1 MSYRKGGLP
10 TATTYFKKHK
20 ISKRETVAQSLK
32 ERFAYGQNPD
42 KTQGGG
48 LISSYECDYMTADA
62 EFLLSKAK
70 YKATTGREQRR
81 DADVLCYQIRQ
92 SFKPGEIT
100 PEEANRVGY
109 ETAMRW
115 TKGKY
120 AFFVATHTDRQH
132 IHNHIYYNSTSLD
145 CSHKFR
151 DFIGSARAV
160 RRLSDRVCL
169 ENDLSVITNPKLHS
183 KGRFLHYGAWL
194 GAERQPSY
202 KERLRA
208 AICDAL
214 AKGPDSFDA
223 FLRLMEES
231 GFAVKQGRGGVISFL
246 APGQE
251 KPTRLRAST
260 LGAGFDPEDI
270 KAVIAGERPLPELPE
285 EPTVPPRR
293 VNLIIDIQERMAQ
306 GKGPAYERWAKV
318 YNLKQMAAALQY
330 LQEHHLTDYAALTAR
345 TEAAVDHFHKLS
357 DELRTTEE
365 ALSKTSELMAAT
377 VDYAKTRPVFDGYK
391 AARYSKKYLAQ
402 HEAELAT
409 YRAAKDTMNTIL
421 NGAKLPKIEALKKSR
436 RELAG
441 QKKELYAEYRDA
453 QRQMREAVAIKA
465 NIDHLLGITDE
476 RENKAQER

>member
-1 MSYRKGGLP
+1 MAHG
-10 TATTYFKKHK
+10 TATNSIELSGDAKSFD
-20 ISKRETVAQSLK
+20 RVARK
-32 ERFAYGQNPD
+32 WNVDYAFYKTGPD
-42 KTQGGG
+42 KYLLFFKAGQA
-48 LISSYECDYMTADA
+48 DAMTACFS
-62 EFLLSKAK
+62 EYSRKVLSKAK
-70 YKATTGREQRR
+70 SNRVPIREQLQQA
-81 DADVLCYQIRQ
+81 ADQ
-92 SFKPGEIT
+92 
-100 PEEANRVGY
+100 
-109 ETAMRW
+109 
-115 TKGKY
+115 
-120 AFFVATHTDRQH
+120 
-132 IHNHIYYNSTSLD
+132 
-145 CSHKFR
+145 
-151 DFIGSARAV
+151 
-160 RRLSDRVCL
+160 LSKV
-169 ENDLSVITNPKLHS
+169 SVIQNPRQHS
-183 KGRFLHYGAWL
+183 KGRFLHYGQWI
-194 GAERQPSY
+194 GKKPPSA
-202 KERLRA
+202 KQRVRLAVLA
-208 AICDAL
+208 ALEKKPTDFA
-214 AKGPDSFDA
+214 D

-441 QKKELYAEYRDA
+441 QKKELYAEYRET